1 MDRQAMI
8 SALAEVYEPREAS
21 LLITYL
27 YQDLFGG
34 RNQLFPDENLVLE
47 DAFHRLLKHEPL
59 QYITGKAY
67 FRDLILYVTP
77 GVLIPRPETEELV
90 NFALVYAQNR
100 KISHILDIG
109 TGSGCIAL
117 SLKKKLP
124 DVKITAIDKSE
135 EALAIARKN
144 AIDLDLAIDLKRCDF
159 LLEQDRK
166 TLTGAD
172 LIVSNP
178 PYIGRE
184 EEVVLAENV
193 LAYEPHMALFA
204 DDDPL
209 IFYKAIAAYG
219 GASKTPVICEINERL
234 GAETQACFV
243 LAGYKNVVIYKDM
256 QGKDRIIMAH

>member
-1 MDRQAMI
+1 MI

-21 LLITYL
+21 LLINYL
-27 YQDLFGG
+27 HQDLFGG
-34 RNQLFPDENLVLE
+34 RNQLSPDENQVLE
-47 DAFHRLLKHEPL
+47 AAFQRLLRHEPL

-67 FRDLILYVTP
+67 FRDLLLYVAP

-90 NFALVYAQNR
+90 NLALEYAQNR

-117 SLKKKLP
+117 ALKKKLP

-135 EALAIARKN
+135 EALAIAQKN
-144 AIDLDLAIDLKRCDF
+144 AIDLDLEIDLKRCDF
-159 LLEQDRK
+159 LSEQDRK

-204 DDDPL
+204 DDNPL

-219 GASKTPVICEINERL
+219 GASHTPVICEINERW
-234 GAETQACFV
+234 GAETKTCFI
-243 LAGYKNVVIYKDM
+243 LAGYKNVAIYKDM
-256 QGKDRIIMAH
+256 QGKDRIIMAQ